1 MKKHYTALLTLV
13 LTIISFGAF
22 SQATRIVQVDGWD
35 PTSGENPTQYENM
48 LYYTIM
54 ADSVERKTNPNVIFE
69 LQRNHIYFLGKQIE
83 NYDFKLH
90 IRGAEGEGLLPEIQ
104 ASAKADGTF
113 GLDYIRSYYDM
124 TLENVAINGYLPDG
138 GNQHW
143 VIELRGIGSKYE
155 FINCTFDGDRAAA
168 ICARADS
175 LNIQIRDCSAG
186 NMGYRKAF
194 GGNGRFIDLRPEA
207 QFLDTLIIENST
219 TYNLTDRILRNMNT
233 HVNYLYIDGLTAVN
247 VVGRHGGIQLG
258 DAKNV
263 TVKNSI
269 FANVIMLGHTDAHTS
284 EQTQPE
290 NPPKFSVITLD
301 TIYEEGS
308 YVIAN
313 NNIYWDDT
321 VKNLWAQLDSVS
333 QPDFV
338 NPLLVQAVG
347 AENADN
353 MYFTEP
359 LSFEA
364 MCGPQISYIALYY
377 ADPNA
382 GTYPDSWCVGGD
394 GGFFPDQIDLS
405 YATSSQSYTAGEG
418 GLPIGNL
425 NYFPDVQTNT
435 EQVVLPQILI
445 NAYPNPFKQDV
456 NINYQVKEKGLVTIT
471 IFDVSGRKLKELV
484 NMEQSAGEYTIAW
497 DITNDNGAKIKDRI
511 LIYRIETSSYSKSGK
526 LLSVH

>member
-1 MKKHYTALLTLV
+1 MKNHYASLLALLLIT
-13 LTIISFGAF
+13 ISFGVF
-22 SQATRIVQVDGWD
+22 SQETRIVQVDGWD
-35 PTSGENPTQYENM
+35 PASGTNPAEYENT
-48 LYYTIM
+48 LYFTIM
-54 ADSVERKTNPNVIFE
+54 ADSVERATNPNVIFE

-143 VIELRGIGSKYE
+143 VIELRGTGSKYE
-155 FINCTFDGDRAAA
+155 FKNCTFDGDRAAA

-175 LNIQIRDCSAG
+175 LNIQIRNCSAG
-186 NMGYRKAF
+186 NMGYRTAF

-207 QFLDTLIIENST
+207 MYLDTLIIENST
-219 TYNLTDRILRNMNT
+219 TYNLSDRIIRNMNT
-233 HVNYLYIDGLTAVN
+233 HVNYLYIDHLTAAN
-247 VVGRHGGIQLG
+247 VLGRHGGIQLG
-258 DAKNV
+258 DAKNA
-263 TVKNSI
+263 TVKNSV

-301 TIYEEGS
+301 TIYDDGN
-308 YVIAN
+308 YVIEN
-313 NNIYWDDT
+313 NNIYWDETVLSLWDQIDT
-321 VKNLWAQLDSVS
+321 VS

-338 NPLLVQAVG
+338 NALLIEAVG

-353 MYFTEP
+353 MYFSEP
-359 LSFEA
+359 LSFEE
-364 MCGPQISYIALYY
+364 MCGPQISYVALYY

-394 GGFFPDQIDLS
+394 GGLFPDQIDLS

-418 GLPIGNL
+418 GVPVGNL
-425 NYFPDVQTNT
+425 NYFPGVQTNAD
-435 EQVVLPQILI
+435 QLVLPDVSV
-445 NAYPNPFKQDV
+445 NAYPNPFTQKV
-456 NINYQVKEKGLVTIT
+456 NINYHVQEKGLVNIT
-471 IFDVSGRKLKELV
+471 IYDVSGRMLKELI
-484 NMEQSAGEYTIAW
+484 NTDQPAGDYNITW
-497 DITNDNGAKIKDRI
+497 NGTNDNGVKINDRV
-511 LIYRIETSSYSKSGK
+511 LIYRIETPSYTNSGK
-526 LLSVH
+526 LLRVH